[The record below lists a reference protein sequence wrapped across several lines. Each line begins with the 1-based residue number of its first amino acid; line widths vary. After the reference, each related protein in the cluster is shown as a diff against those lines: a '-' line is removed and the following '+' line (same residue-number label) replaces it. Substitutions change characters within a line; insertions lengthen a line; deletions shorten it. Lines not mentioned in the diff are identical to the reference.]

1 MEKLIENILTIEW
14 DMFYSTQNVGGQA
27 SCQQDKSRFVI
38 MRKAQFLGWDKDS
51 LCCYYDDLCKAEKAG
66 ANLVTLKYAYMMK
79 STDPVGYKAMEHKLP
94 AISPEKAE
102 IVEELVDITVEWC
115 VDFAQRY
122 PKIASMGRALRS
134 SEDNLFSTSVETY
147 SRGEFSSYGLTTL
160 MSLKK
165 HYEVLKKDGV
175 NLHEQTVEREMLL
188 MGVGKLGDI
197 EKRLN
202 S

>member
-1 MEKLIENILTIEW
+1 
-14 DMFYSTQNVGGQA
+14 
-27 SCQQDKSRFVI
+27 
-38 MRKAQFLGWDKDS
+38 
-51 LCCYYDDLCKAEKAG
+51 
-66 ANLVTLKYAYMMK
+66 
-79 STDPVGYKAMEHKLP
+79 
-94 AISPEKAE
+94 
-102 IVEELVDITVEWC
+102 
-115 VDFAQRY
+115 
-122 PKIASMGRALRS
+122 MGRALRS